1 MARPAFWVVTLVI
14 SAAATG
20 TLGAQGVKPK
30 PNDTDWV
37 APATERTR
45 VSPVSPSPQG
55 LERGKNLYVKH
66 CATCHG
72 DKGKGDGPSARLHA
86 QRTSRP
92 PYDLTLPEVQIVLA
106 DGEIFWK
113 ITVGYKRGGKV
124 IMPAYGVQVPSEEDR
139 WRIVQY
145 VRTLGP
151 TH

>member
-1 MARPAFWVVTLVI
+1 MARPAGVSFALV
-14 SAAATG
+14 
-20 TLGAQGVKPK
+20 LGLALGDTIFAQGVKPK

-37 APATERTR
+37 APATERTKS
-45 VSPVSPSPQG
+45 SPVSVSPAG
-55 LERGKNLYVKH
+55 IERGKHLYTNH

-92 PYDLTLPEVQIVLA
+92 PYDLTLPEVQEVLT

-113 ITVGYKRGGKV
+113 VSVGYRRNGKV
-124 IMPAYGVQVPSEEDR
+124 IMPALAVQVPSEEDR

-151 TH
+151 R

>member
-1 MARPAFWVVTLVI
+1 MVRPAVRLITVLLVLVSGDTLR
-14 SAAATG
+14 
-20 TLGAQGVKPK
+20 AQGVKPK

-37 APATERTR
+37 APAAERVKTAPA
-45 VSPVSPSPQG
+45 PVSPQG
-55 LERGKNLYVKH
+55 LERGKHLYTKH

-92 PYDLTLPEVQIVLA
+92 PYDLTLPEVQQVLT

-113 ITVGYKRGGKV
+113 VTVGYRREGKV
-124 IMPAYGVQVPSEEDR
+124 IMPAYGPQVPADEDR